1 MPQITM
7 DIADFAHGI
16 FRGFAE
22 GEISG
27 YDSVE
32 ILDQNKEYSIVKQGY
47 EQSLSIYD
55 RILLNAADYSS
66 DEVVFLKERYYV
78 KRCIN

>member
-1 MPQITM
+1 MPQDQVPQITM

-32 ILDQNKEYSIVKQGY
+32 ILDQKVIQNGTLGQIFYPKKNFIMEY
-47 EQSLSIYD
+47 
-55 RILLNAADYSS
+55 
-66 DEVVFLKERYYV
+66 F
-78 KRCIN
+78 

>member
-1 MPQITM
+1 M

-22 GEISG
+22 GEISD

-32 ILDQNKEYSIVKQGY
+32 ILDQKVIQSGVIGQIFYPKKNYIMEY
-47 EQSLSIYD
+47 
-55 RILLNAADYSS
+55 
-66 DEVVFLKERYYV
+66 F
-78 KRCIN
+78 